1 MKRSALRRRSRRRG
15 SDSAA
20 NSGREVWKTPRK
32 GFCAVCGRYGWLVRH
47 HVLYQQHVRRE
58 GGDVWALSNAMDLGR
73 DCNCHAAHHS
83 GFKRIPVDVIPS
95 AAMDFMVRLL
105 GDDRAQLFVERYY
118 RT

>member
-1 MKRSALRRRSRRRG
+1 
-15 SDSAA
+15 
-20 NSGREVWKTPRK
+20 
-32 GFCAVCGRYGWLVRH
+32 
-47 HVLYQQHVRRE
+47 
-58 GGDVWALSNAMDLGR
+58 MDLGR